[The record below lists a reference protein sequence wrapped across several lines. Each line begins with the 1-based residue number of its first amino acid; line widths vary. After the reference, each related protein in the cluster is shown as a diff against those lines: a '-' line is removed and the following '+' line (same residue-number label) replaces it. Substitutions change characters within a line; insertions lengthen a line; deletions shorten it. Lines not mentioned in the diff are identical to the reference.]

1 MKTIV
6 FHLTHTDTNGNLRT
20 ETRHWQD
27 REHSVQKL
35 LDIMLRKHHLHRPR
49 LVNKRYELDR
59 TVYHYHADPADA

>member
-1 MKTIV
+1 MRTIV
-6 FHLTHTDTNGNLRT
+6 FHLTHTDHNGDLHT
-20 ETRHWQD
+20 ETRKWQE

-59 TVYHYHADPADA
+59 TVYHYHAELSDD

>member
-6 FHLTHTDTNGNLRT
+6 FHLTYTDHNSNLHT
-20 ETRHWQD
+20 ETRHWQE

-35 LDIMLRKHHLHRPR
+35 LDIMLRKYNLHRPR

-59 TVYHYHADPADA
+59 TVYHYHAELPDD

>member
-6 FHLTHTDTNGNLRT
+6 FHLTHTDRNGNLHT
-20 ETRHWQD
+20 ETRHCQE

-35 LDIMLRKHHLHRPR
+35 LDIMLRKHRLRSPR

-59 TVYHYHADPADA
+59 TVYHYHAELSDA